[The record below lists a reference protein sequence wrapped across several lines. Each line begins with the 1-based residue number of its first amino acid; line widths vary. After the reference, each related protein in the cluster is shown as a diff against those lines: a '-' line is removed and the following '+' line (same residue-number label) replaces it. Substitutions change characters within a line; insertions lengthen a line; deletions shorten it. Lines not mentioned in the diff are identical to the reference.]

1 MICIN
6 RFQKFQGFQKY
17 QRHCSAAVPKV
28 RSLLVK
34 RTLEP
39 RQNDAFGTVGTSGTS
54 GTLPLTNL
62 TNCDDDGSV
71 VVMTLN
77 LYEAKTQLSALV
89 DQAAAGA
96 EIIIAKN
103 GKPLA
108 KLVAFRKPAGRKP
121 GSAKGK
127 IHLTAD
133 FDAPLPEAILAAFA
147 GHDTARD

>member
-1 MICIN
+1 MGIAL
-6 RFQKFQGFQKY
+6 R
-17 QRHCSAAVPKV
+17 A
-28 RSLLVK
+28 
-34 RTLEP
+34 
-39 RQNDAFGTVGTSGTS
+39 
-54 GTLPLTNL
+54 
-62 TNCDDDGSV
+62 
-71 VVMTLN
+71 MN
-77 LYEAKTQLSALV
+77 LYDAKTHLSSLV

-133 FDAPLPEAILAAFA
+133 FDAPLPEAILAAFT